1 MPNPDLAKLR
11 SFPLRVVGTFENV
24 SGMVAGMFWY
34 QYEYTGDE
42 AWKVRVRAY
51 LFVFNMPSNHVHTSI
66 RIRIRIHARPPSSM
80 HTQLTSTSTSTQYP
94 DKKHPD
100 PQIHL
105 PCTTYYPPPTTLLT
119 RY

>member
-51 LFVFNMPSNHVHTSI
+51 LFVFNMPSNHVHTHLS
-66 RIRIRIHARPPSSM
+66 ASAFESM
-80 HTQLTSTSTSTQYP
+80 RV
-94 DKKHPD
+94 
-100 PQIHL
+100 HL
-105 PCTTYYPPPTTLLT
+105 QACTPN
-119 RY
+119 